1 MIEGGNFLKQPQYNT
16 ALYMRLSRDDESF
29 GDSVSIETQ
38 RTVLTQFVREHPEF
52 HVVSEFVDDGWSGTN
67 FERPQFK
74 RMMDE
79 IEAGN
84 INCLITK
91 DLSRFGREHIMMGY
105 YLEFVFPKLKVR
117 YIAVNDNEDTDR
129 GLSDFVPFKN
139 LINEFMAKDTSR
151 KIKGAFRA
159 KFLNGER
166 VNSMAPFGYVK
177 HPEIKNKLMI
187 DEETAWIVRKIFDLA
202 VHGMGV
208 RRIANTLMDEKI
220 PCPGWFQYT
229 RNGGCAR
236 YFEGQPEEKRY
247 VWSQPYLRNILKDET
262 YIGNTIHNRWGTVSY
277 KNKRMVRTPDEKCL
291 RIEGT
296 HEAIITP
303 DVFETVQK
311 QIASRR
317 RECKG
322 KRTQIFAG
330 LLKCADC
337 GLGMRYGIQ
346 SSAKRQYAYFM
357 CGKYRDYQTKS
368 GCTTHYIRYDTLYA
382 YVLARIQHW
391 SARAIQDEDALLNQL
406 LSAGDR
412 ERNAAKKKQTAE
424 LKKATKRKTEVDGL
438 FAKLYEDWAAG
449 RITEYNFNMLT
460 AKYQTEQSDLAE
472 KIDALT
478 AELDTVKQTE
488 SDARKW
494 IDLIQQYANP
504 SELTAPL
511 LNTLIEK
518 IVVHQSVKGED
529 GEQEQ
534 EIEIFYRFIGKID

>member
-177 HPEIKNKLMI
+177 HPEIKNKLMV

-346 SSAKRQYAYFM
+346 SSAKSQYAYFM

>member
-1 MIEGGNFLKQPQYNT
+1 MKQPHYNT

-38 RTVLTQFVREHPEF
+38 RTVLTQYVREHPEF
-52 HVVSEFVDDGWSGTN
+52 HVISEFVDDGWSGTN
-67 FERPQFK
+67 FDRPQFK
-74 RMMDE
+74 RMME
-79 IEAGN
+79 EVEAGN
-84 INCLITK
+84 INCVISK

-117 YIAVNDNEDTDR
+117 YIAVNDNEDTDK

-166 VNSMAPFGYVK
+166 VNMMAPLGYMK

-202 VHGMGV
+202 FHGMGAK
-208 RRIANTLMDEKI
+208 RIAEALMDEKVL
-220 PCPGWFQYT
+220 CPGWFQYT

-236 YFEGQPEEKRY
+236 FFEGQPEEKRY
-247 VWSQPYLRNILKDET
+247 MWSQTYLKNILKDET
-262 YIGNTIHNRWGTVSY
+262 YIGNTVHNRLAAVSY
-277 KNKRMVRTPDEKCL
+277 KNKKVVRNPQEKWL

-296 HEAIITP
+296 HEAIISQE
-303 DVFETVQK
+303 VFEAVQE

-317 RECKG
+317 RECKN

-330 LLKCADC
+330 LLRCADC
-337 GLGMRYGIQ
+337 GWMMRYGIQ
-346 SSAKRQYAYFM
+346 SSARKQYAYYT
-357 CGKYRDYQTKS
+357 CGKYRDYQTR

-391 SARAIQDEDALLNQL
+391 SARAIQDEETLLRQL

-412 ERNAAKKKQTAE
+412 ERNAAQKKQAAE
-424 LKKATKRKTEVDGL
+424 LKKAGKRKGELDGL

-460 AKYQTEQSDLAE
+460 AKYQTEQSELAE
-472 KIDALT
+472 KIDTLT
-478 AELDTVKQTE
+478 AELDAVKQTE
-488 SDARKW
+488 NDARKW
-494 IDLIQQYANP
+494 IDLIRQYADP
-504 SELTAPL
+504 TELTAPL
-511 LNTLIEK
+511 LNALIEK
-518 IVVHQSVKGED
+518 IVVHQSIEGED

>member
-1 MIEGGNFLKQPQYNT
+1 MKQPQYNT
-16 ALYMRLSRDDESF
+16 ALYMRLSRDDETF

-38 RTVLTQFVREHPEF
+38 RTVLTQYVREHPEF

-67 FERPQFK
+67 FDRPQFK
-74 RMMDE
+74 RMMEE
-79 IEAGN
+79 IETGN
-84 INCLITK
+84 INCVITK

-166 VNSMAPFGYVK
+166 VNAMAPFGYQK

-202 VHGMGV
+202 FHGLGV
-208 RRIANTLMDEKI
+208 RRIANTLMDEKV

-236 YFEGQPEEKRY
+236 FFEGQPEEKRY
-247 VWSQPYLRNILKDET
+247 VWSQAYLKNILKDET

-277 KNKRMVRTPDEKCL
+277 KNKRMIRNPDEKCL

-296 HEAIITP
+296 HEAIIEA
-303 DVFETVQK
+303 DIFEAVQK

-317 RECKG
+317 RVSKN
-322 KRTQIFAG
+322 KTMQIFSG

-337 GLGMRYGIQ
+337 GWAMRYCARTG
-346 SSAKRQYAYFM
+346 KRNPYAHYM
-357 CGKYRDYQTKS
+357 CGKYKDFQTR
-368 GCTTHYIRYDTLYA
+368 GCTTHYIRYDALYA

-391 SARAIQDEDALLNQL
+391 SARAIRDEDRLLNQL

-412 ERNAAKKKQTAE
+412 ERNAAQKKQAAE
-424 LKKATKRKTEVDGL
+424 LKKATKRKAEIDGL

-449 RITEYNFNMLT
+449 RITEYNFSMLT
-460 AKYQTEQSDLAE
+460 AKYQTEQGDLAE
-472 KIDALT
+472 KIDTLMV
-478 AELDTVKQTE
+478 ELDTVKQTE

-494 IDLIQQYANP
+494 IDLIRQYADP
-504 SELTAPL
+504 TELTAPL
-511 LNTLIEK
+511 LNALIEK
-518 IVVHQSVKGED
+518 IVIHQSVTGED

>member
-1 MIEGGNFLKQPQYNT
+1 MKQPQYNT

-38 RTVLTQFVREHPEF
+38 RTVLTQYVREHPEF

-67 FERPQFK
+67 FDRPQFK
-74 RMMDE
+74 RMMEE

-84 INCLITK
+84 INCIISK

-117 YIAVNDNEDTDR
+117 YIAVNDNEDSEK

-166 VNSMAPFGYVK
+166 VNSITPFGYVK
-177 HPEIKNKLMI
+177 HPNIKNKLMI
-187 DEETAWIVRKIFDLA
+187 DEETAWIVRKIFDLSF
-202 VHGMGV
+202 HGTGANKIA
-208 RRIANTLMDEKI
+208 RILTEEQI
-220 PCPGWFQYT
+220 PSPGWFHYT
-229 RNGGCAR
+229 RTGACSR
-236 YFEGQPEEKRY
+236 FFVGQPEEKKFA
-247 VWSQPYLRNILKDET
+247 WSATQVKNILKDET
-262 YIGNTIHNRWGTVSY
+262 YIGNTVHNRQATVSY
-277 KNKRMVRTPDEKCL
+277 KNKKVIRNPQEKWL
-291 RIEGT
+291 RIERT
-296 HEAIITP
+296 HEAII
-303 DVFETVQK
+303 DAEVFETVQE
-311 QIASRR
+311 QMASRR
-317 RECKG
+317 RECKN
-322 KRTQIFAG
+322 KHTQIFAG
-330 LLKCADC
+330 LLRCADC
-337 GLGMRYGIQ
+337 GWGMRYGIQ
-346 SSAKRQYAYFM
+346 SSAKKQYAYYT
-357 CGKYRDYQTKS
+357 CGKYRDFQTR
-368 GCTTHYIRYDTLYA
+368 GCTTHYIRYDALYA

-391 SARAIQDEDALLNQL
+391 SARAIEDEKKLLSQL

-412 ERNAAKKKQTAE
+412 ERNTAQKKQATE
-424 LKKATKRKTEVDGL
+424 LKKAEKRKAEVDGL
-438 FAKLYEDWAAG
+438 FAKLYEDWVAG

-460 AKYQTEQSDLAE
+460 TKYQAEQGELAE

-478 AELDTVKQTE
+478 VELDTVKQTE

-494 IDLIQQYANP
+494 IDLIQQYADP
-504 SELTAPL
+504 TELTAPL
-511 LNTLIEK
+511 LNALVEK
-518 IVVHQSVKGED
+518 ILIHQSVTGDD

>member
-1 MIEGGNFLKQPQYNT
+1 MKQPQYNT

-38 RTVLTQFVREHPEF
+38 RTVLTQYVREHPEF

-67 FERPQFK
+67 FDRPQFK
-74 RMMDE
+74 RMMEE

-84 INCLITK
+84 INCVISK

-117 YIAVNDNEDTDR
+117 YIAVNDNEDTDK

-166 VNSMAPFGYVK
+166 VNAMAPFGYVK

-187 DEETAWIVRKIFDLA
+187 NEETAWIVRKIFDLA
-202 VHGMGV
+202 FHGMGV
-208 RRIANTLMDEKI
+208 RRIATILMDEKV
-220 PCPGWFQYT
+220 PCPGWFQYS

-236 YFEGQPEEKRY
+236 FFEGQPEEKRY
-247 VWSQPYLRNILKDET
+247 IWSMAYLRNILKDET

-296 HEAIITP
+296 HEALVEQE
-303 DVFETVQK
+303 VFESVQK

-317 RECKG
+317 RESKN
-322 KRTQIFAG
+322 KTMQIFSG

-337 GLGMRYGIQ
+337 GWAMRYCARTG
-346 SSAKRQYAYFM
+346 KRNPYAHYM
-357 CGKYRDYQTKS
+357 CGKYKDYQTM
-368 GCTTHYIRYDTLYA
+368 GCTTHYIRYDALYA

-391 SARAIQDEDALLNQL
+391 SAKAIQDEEALLHQL

-412 ERNAAKKKQTAE
+412 ERSAIQKKQAAE
-424 LKKATKRKTEVDGL
+424 LKKDGKRKAELDGL

-460 AKYQTEQSDLAE
+460 AKYQAEQSELSE
-472 KIDALT
+472 KINALT
-478 AELDTVKQTE
+478 AELDAVKQTE

-494 IDLIQQYANP
+494 IDLIRQYADP
-504 SELTAPL
+504 TELTAPL

-518 IVVHQSVKGED
+518 ILVHQSIEGED

>member
-1 MIEGGNFLKQPQYNT
+1 MKQPQYNT
-16 ALYMRLSRDDESF
+16 ALYMRLSRDDETF

-52 HVVSEFVDDGWSGTN
+52 HMVSEFVDDGWSGTN
-67 FERPQFK
+67 FDRPQFK
-74 RMMDE
+74 RMMEE

-84 INCLITK
+84 INCVITK

-117 YIAVNDNEDTDR
+117 YIAVNDNEDTDK

-139 LINEFMAKDTSR
+139 LINEFVAKDTSR
-151 KIKGAFRA
+151 KSKAAFRA

-166 VNSMAPFGYVK
+166 VNSMAPFGYKK

-187 DEETAWIVRKIFDLA
+187 DEETAWIVRKVFDLA
-202 VHGMGV
+202 FHGLGIK
-208 RRIANTLMDEKI
+208 RIANTLMDEKI

-236 YFEGQPEEKRY
+236 FFEGQPDEKKY
-247 VWSQPYLRNILKDET
+247 MWSIAYLKVLLKDET
-262 YIGNTIHNRWGTVSY
+262 YIGNTIHNRWVTVSY
-277 KNKRMVRTPDEKCL
+277 KNKRMIRNPDEKCL

-296 HEAIITP
+296 HEAIIEA
-303 DVFETVQK
+303 DVFEAVQK

-317 RECKG
+317 RECKN
-322 KRTQIFAG
+322 KTSQIFSG

-337 GLGMRYGIQ
+337 GWGMRYCARTG
-346 SSAKRQYAYFM
+346 KRNPYAHYT
-357 CGKYRDYQTKS
+357 CGKYKDYQTK
-368 GCTTHYIRYDTLYA
+368 GCTTHYIRYDALYA

-391 SARAIQDEDALLNQL
+391 SARAIQDEDALLRQL

-412 ERNAAKKKQTAE
+412 ERNAAQKKQAAE
-424 LKKATKRKTEVDGL
+424 LKKARKRKVEVDGL

-460 AKYQTEQSDLAE
+460 DKYQAEQVELEE
-472 KIDALT
+472 KIDTLT
-478 AELDTVKQTE
+478 AELDAVKQTE
-488 SDARKW
+488 SDARNW
-494 IDLIQQYANP
+494 IDLIRQYANP
-504 SELTAPL
+504 TELTAPL
-511 LNTLIEK
+511 LNALIEK
-518 IVVHQSVKGED
+518 ILIHQSVKGED

>member
-346 SSAKRQYAYFM
+346 SSAKSQYAYFM

>member
-1 MIEGGNFLKQPQYNT
+1 MKQPQYNT
-16 ALYMRLSRDDESF
+16 ALYMRLSRDDETF

-67 FERPQFK
+67 FDRPQFK
-74 RMMDE
+74 RMMEE
-79 IEAGN
+79 IETGN
-84 INCLITK
+84 INCVITK

-166 VNSMAPFGYVK
+166 VNAMAPFGYQK

-202 VHGMGV
+202 FHGLGV
-208 RRIANTLMDEKI
+208 RRIANTLMDEKV

-236 YFEGQPEEKRY
+236 FFEGQPEEKRY
-247 VWSQPYLRNILKDET
+247 VWSQAYLKNILKDET

-277 KNKRMVRTPDEKCL
+277 KNKRMIRNPDEKCL

-296 HEAIITP
+296 HEAIIEA
-303 DVFETVQK
+303 DIFEAVQK

-317 RECKG
+317 RVSKN
-322 KRTQIFAG
+322 KTMQIFSG

-337 GLGMRYGIQ
+337 GWAMRYCARTG
-346 SSAKRQYAYFM
+346 KRNPYAHYM
-357 CGKYRDYQTKS
+357 CGKYKDFQTR
-368 GCTTHYIRYDTLYA
+368 GCTTHYIRYDALYA

-391 SARAIQDEDALLNQL
+391 SARAIQDEDALLRQL
-406 LSAGDR
+406 LSTGDR
-412 ERNAAKKKQTAE
+412 ERNAAQKKQTAE
-424 LKKATKRKTEVDGL
+424 LKKARKRKAEVDGL

-460 AKYQTEQSDLAE
+460 AKYQAEQIELEE
-472 KIDALT
+472 KIDTLT
-478 AELDTVKQTE
+478 AELDAVKQME
-488 SDARKW
+488 SDARNW
-494 IDLIQQYANP
+494 IDLIRQYANP
-504 SELTAPL
+504 TELTAPL
-511 LNTLIEK
+511 LNALIEK
-518 IVVHQSVKGED
+518 ILIHQSVKGED

>member
-1 MIEGGNFLKQPQYNT
+1 MKQPQYNT

-67 FERPQFK
+67 FDRPQFK
-74 RMMDE
+74 RMMEE

-84 INCLITK
+84 INCVITK

-117 YIAVNDNEDTDR
+117 YIAVNDNEDTER

-177 HPEIKNKLMI
+177 HLEIKNKLMI

-236 YFEGQPEEKRY
+236 YFEGQSEEKRY

-262 YIGNTIHNRWGTVSY
+262 YIGNTVHNRWGTVSY
-277 KNKRMVRTPDEKCL
+277 KNKKMVRTPGEKCL

-296 HEAIITP
+296 HEAIIETE
-303 DVFETVQK
+303 VFESVQK

-317 RECKG
+317 RERKN
-322 KRTQIFAG
+322 KTMQIFSG

-337 GLGMRYGIQ
+337 GWAMRYCARTGE
-346 SSAKRQYAYFM
+346 RNPYAHYM
-357 CGKYRDYQTKS
+357 CGKYKDFQTR
-368 GCTTHYIRYDTLYA
+368 GCTTHYIRYDALYA

-412 ERNAAKKKQTAE
+412 ERNAAKKKQATE
-424 LKKATKRKTEVDGL
+424 LKKATKRKAEVDGL

-460 AKYQTEQSDLAE
+460 AKYQTEQNELAE
-472 KIDALT
+472 KINALT

-488 SDARKW
+488 SDARNW
-494 IDLIQQYANP
+494 IDLIRQYANP
-504 SELTAPL
+504 TELTAPL
-511 LNTLIEK
+511 LNALIEK

>member
-1 MIEGGNFLKQPQYNT
+1 MKQPQYNT

-38 RTVLTQFVREHPEF
+38 RTVLTQYVREHPEF

-67 FERPQFK
+67 FDRPQFK
-74 RMMDE
+74 RMMEE

-84 INCLITK
+84 INCVISK

-166 VNSMAPFGYVK
+166 VNSMAPFGYRK

-202 VHGMGV
+202 FHGLGV
-208 RRIANTLMDEKI
+208 RRIANVLMEEKI

-236 YFEGQPEEKRY
+236 FFEGQPEEKRY
-247 VWSQPYLRNILKDET
+247 IWSQAYLKVLLKDET
-262 YIGNTIHNRWGTVSY
+262 YIGNTVHNRWGTVSY
-277 KNKRMVRTPDEKCL
+277 KNKRMVRNPDEKCL

-296 HEAIITP
+296 HEAIIAA

-317 RECKG
+317 RECSN

-330 LLKCADC
+330 LLRCADC
-337 GLGMRYGIQ
+337 GWGMRYGIQ
-346 SSAKRQYAYFM
+346 RSAKKPYAYFT
-357 CGKYRDYQTKS
+357 CGKYRDFQTK
-368 GCTTHYIRYDTLYA
+368 GCTTHYIRYDALYE

-391 SARAIQDEDALLNQL
+391 SAKAIDDEDVLLRQL

-412 ERNAAKKKQTAE
+412 ERNAAQKKQTAE
-424 LKKATKRKTEVDGL
+424 LRKATKRRTEIDGL

-460 AKYQTEQSDLAE
+460 NKYQTEQSELAE

-478 AELDTVKQTE
+478 AELDSAKQTE

-494 IDLIQQYANP
+494 IELIRQYANP

-511 LNTLIEK
+511 LNALIEK
-518 IVVHQSVKGED
+518 IVVHQSTEGAD

>member
-1 MIEGGNFLKQPQYNT
+1 MKQPQYNT

-38 RTVLTQFVREHPEF
+38 RTVLTQYVREHPEF
-52 HVVSEFVDDGWSGTN
+52 YVVSEFVDDGWSGTN
-67 FERPQFK
+67 FDRPQFK
-74 RMMDE
+74 RMMEE

-84 INCLITK
+84 INCVITK

-117 YIAVNDNEDTDR
+117 YIAVNDNEDTDK

-346 SSAKRQYAYFM
+346 SSAKSQYAYFM

-438 FAKLYEDWAAG
+438 FAKLHEDWAAG

-504 SELTAPL
+504 TELTAPL

-518 IVVHQSVKGED
+518 ILVHQSVTGED

>member
-1 MIEGGNFLKQPQYNT
+1 MKQPQYNT
-16 ALYMRLSRDDESF
+16 ALYMRLSRDDETF

-52 HVVSEFVDDGWSGTN
+52 HMVSEFVDDGWSGTN
-67 FERPQFK
+67 FDRPQFK
-74 RMMDE
+74 RMMEE

-84 INCLITK
+84 INCVITK

-117 YIAVNDNEDTDR
+117 YIAVNDNEDTDK

-139 LINEFMAKDTSR
+139 LINEFVAKDTSR
-151 KIKGAFRA
+151 KSKAAFRA

-166 VNSMAPFGYVK
+166 VNSMAPFGYKK

-187 DEETAWIVRKIFDLA
+187 DEETAWIVRKVFDLA
-202 VHGMGV
+202 FHGLGIK
-208 RRIANTLMDEKI
+208 RIANTLMDEKI

-236 YFEGQPEEKRY
+236 FFEGQPDEKKY
-247 VWSQPYLRNILKDET
+247 MWSMAYLKVLLKDET
-262 YIGNTIHNRWGTVSY
+262 YIGNTIHNRWVTVSY
-277 KNKRMVRTPDEKCL
+277 KNKRMIRNPDEKCL

-296 HEAIITP
+296 HEAIIEA
-303 DVFETVQK
+303 DVFEAVQK

-317 RECKG
+317 RGCKN
-322 KRTQIFAG
+322 KTSQIFSG

-337 GLGMRYGIQ
+337 GWGMRYCARTG
-346 SSAKRQYAYFM
+346 KRNPYAHYT
-357 CGKYRDYQTKS
+357 CGKYKDYQTK
-368 GCTTHYIRYDTLYA
+368 GCTTHYIRYDALYA

-391 SARAIQDEDALLNQL
+391 SARAIQDEDALLRQL

-412 ERNAAKKKQTAE
+412 ERNAAQKKQAAE
-424 LKKATKRKTEVDGL
+424 LKKARKRKVEVDGL

-460 AKYQTEQSDLAE
+460 DKYQAEQVELEE
-472 KIDALT
+472 KIDTLT
-478 AELDTVKQTE
+478 AELDAVKQTE
-488 SDARKW
+488 SDARNW
-494 IDLIQQYANP
+494 IDLIRQYANP
-504 SELTAPL
+504 TELTAPL
-511 LNTLIEK
+511 LNALIEK
-518 IVVHQSVKGED
+518 ILIHQSVKGED

>member
-1 MIEGGNFLKQPQYNT
+1 MKQPQYNT

-38 RTVLTQFVREHPEF
+38 RTVLTQYVKEHPEF

-67 FERPQFK
+67 FDRPQFK
-74 RMMDE
+74 RMMEE

-84 INCLITK
+84 INCVITK

-117 YIAVNDNEDTDR
+117 YIAVNDNEDTDK

-151 KIKGAFRA
+151 KSKAAFRA

-166 VNSMAPFGYVK
+166 VNSMAPFGYKK

-202 VHGMGV
+202 FHGLGIK
-208 RRIANTLMDEKI
+208 RIANTLMDEKI

-229 RNGGCAR
+229 RSGGCAR
-236 YFEGQPEEKRY
+236 FFEGQPDEKKY
-247 VWSQPYLRNILKDET
+247 MWSMAYLKVLLKDET
-262 YIGNTIHNRWGTVSY
+262 YIGNTIHNRWVTVSY
-277 KNKRMVRTPDEKCL
+277 KNKRMIRNPDEKCL

-296 HEAIITP
+296 HEAIIEA
-303 DVFETVQK
+303 DVFEAVQK

-317 RECKG
+317 RECKN
-322 KRTQIFAG
+322 KTSQIFSG

-337 GLGMRYGIQ
+337 GWGMRYCARIG
-346 SSAKRQYAYFM
+346 KRNPYAHYT
-357 CGKYRDYQTKS
+357 CGKYKDYQTK
-368 GCTTHYIRYDTLYA
+368 GCTTHYIRYDVLYA

-391 SARAIQDEDALLNQL
+391 SARAIQDEDALLRQL
-406 LSAGDR
+406 LSTGDR
-412 ERNAAKKKQTAE
+412 ERSAAQKKQTAE
-424 LKKATKRKTEVDGL
+424 LKKAQKRKAEVDGL

-460 AKYQTEQSDLAE
+460 TKYQAEQSELEE
-472 KIDALT
+472 KINALA
-478 AELDTVKQTE
+478 AELDAVKQTE
-488 SDARKW
+488 SDARNW
-494 IDLIQQYANP
+494 IDLIRQYANP
-504 SELTAPL
+504 TELTAPL
-511 LNTLIEK
+511 LNALIEK
-518 IVVHQSVKGED
+518 ILIHQSVKGED

>member
-1 MIEGGNFLKQPQYNT
+1 LKEVTFLKQPQYNT
-16 ALYMRLSRDDESF
+16 ALYMRLSRDDESY

-38 RTVLTQFVREHPEF
+38 RTVLTQYVREHPEF
-52 HVVSEFVDDGWSGTN
+52 HIVSEFVDDGWSGTN

-74 RMMDE
+74 RMMEE

-84 INCLITK
+84 INCVITK

-117 YIAVNDNEDTDR
+117 YIAVNDNEDTDK

-151 KIKGAFRA
+151 KIKSAFRA
-159 KFLNGER
+159 KFLSGER
-166 VNSMAPFGYVK
+166 VNAMAPFGYK
-177 HPEIKNKLMI
+177 KNPDIKNKLMI

-202 VHGMGV
+202 YHGMGV
-208 RRIANTLMDEKI
+208 RRIATVLMDEKV
-220 PCPGWFQYT
+220 PCPGWFQYS

-236 YFEGQPEEKRY
+236 FFEGQPEEKRY

-277 KNKRMVRTPDEKCL
+277 KNKRIVRTPDEKCL

-296 HEAIITP
+296 HEALVERE
-303 DVFETVQK
+303 VFESVQK

-317 RECKG
+317 RERKN
-322 KRTQIFAG
+322 KTMQIFSG

-337 GLGMRYGIQ
+337 GWAMRYCARTG
-346 SSAKRQYAYFM
+346 KKNPYAHYM
-357 CGKYRDYQTKS
+357 CGKYKDYQNRS
-368 GCTTHYIRYDTLYA
+368 CTTHYIRYDALYA

-391 SARAIQDEDALLNQL
+391 SAKAIQDEEKLLNQL
-406 LSAGDR
+406 LSAGDQ
-412 ERNAAKKKQTAE
+412 ERNAAQKKQTAE
-424 LKKATKRKTEVDGL
+424 LKKARKRKAEVDGL
-438 FAKLYEDWAAG
+438 FAKLYEDWAAE

-460 AKYQTEQSDLAE
+460 TKYQAEQSELAE
-472 KIDALT
+472 KIDTLT
-478 AELDTVKQTE
+478 VELDTVKQTE

-504 SELTAPL
+504 TELTAPL

-518 IVVHQSVKGED
+518 ILVHQSTTGED

>member
-1 MIEGGNFLKQPQYNT
+1 MIT
-16 ALYMRLSRDDESF
+16 AS
-29 GDSVSIETQ
+29 
-38 RTVLTQFVREHPEF
+38 
-52 HVVSEFVDDGWSGTN
+52 
-67 FERPQFK
+67 
-74 RMMDE
+74 
-79 IEAGN
+79 
-84 INCLITK
+84 
-91 DLSRFGREHIMMGY
+91 
-105 YLEFVFPKLKVR
+105 
-117 YIAVNDNEDTDR
+117 
-129 GLSDFVPFKN
+129 
-139 LINEFMAKDTSR
+139 
-151 KIKGAFRA
+151 KGAFRA

-177 HPEIKNKLMI
+177 HPDIKNKLMI

-202 VHGMGV
+202 FHGMGMS
-208 RRIANTLMDEKI
+208 RIAQTLTREKI

-236 YFEGQPEEKRY
+236 FFEGQPEEKKY
-247 VWSQPYLRNILKDET
+247 MWSLPYLKVLLKDET

-303 DVFETVQK
+303 DVFESVQK

-317 RECKG
+317 RECKN
-322 KRTQIFAG
+322 KRVHIFAG
-330 LLKCADC
+330 LLKCPDC
-337 GLGMRYGIQ
+337 GWGMRYGL
-346 SSAKRQYAYFM
+346 STSKKPYGYYM
-357 CGKYRDYQTKS
+357 CGKYRDYQTR
-368 GCTTHYIRYDTLYA
+368 GCTTHYVRYDTLYA

-391 SARAIQDEDALLNQL
+391 SARAIEDEEKLLNQL

-412 ERNAAKKKQTAE
+412 ERNATQKKQVAE
-424 LKKATKRKTEVDGL
+424 LKKAEKRKAEVDGL
-438 FAKLYEDWAAG
+438 FAKLYEDWAVG

-460 AKYQTEQSDLAE
+460 SKYQTEQGELAE
-472 KIDALT
+472 KVEALT

-504 SELTAPL
+504 TELTAPL

-518 IVVHQSVKGED
+518 ILVHQSTTGED

>member
-1 MIEGGNFLKQPQYNT
+1 MKQPQYNT
-16 ALYMRLSRDDESF
+16 ALYMRLSRDDETF

-52 HVVSEFVDDGWSGTN
+52 HMVSEFVDDGWSGTN
-67 FERPQFK
+67 FDRPQFK
-74 RMMDE
+74 RMMEE

-84 INCLITK
+84 INCVITK

-117 YIAVNDNEDTDR
+117 YIAVNDNEDTDK

-139 LINEFMAKDTSR
+139 LINEFVAKDTSR
-151 KIKGAFRA
+151 KSKAAFRA

-166 VNSMAPFGYVK
+166 VNSMAPFGYKK

-187 DEETAWIVRKIFDLA
+187 DEETAWIVRKVFDLA
-202 VHGMGV
+202 FHGLGIK
-208 RRIANTLMDEKI
+208 RIANTLMGEKI

-236 YFEGQPEEKRY
+236 FFEGQPDEKKY
-247 VWSQPYLRNILKDET
+247 MWSMAYLKVLLKDET
-262 YIGNTIHNRWGTVSY
+262 YIGNTIHNRWVTVSY
-277 KNKRMVRTPDEKCL
+277 KNKRMIRNPDEKCL

-296 HEAIITP
+296 HEAIIEA
-303 DVFETVQK
+303 DVFEAVQK

-317 RECKG
+317 RECKN
-322 KRTQIFAG
+322 KTSQIFSG

-337 GLGMRYGIQ
+337 GWGMRYCARTG
-346 SSAKRQYAYFM
+346 KRNPYAHYT
-357 CGKYRDYQTKS
+357 CGKYKDYQTK
-368 GCTTHYIRYDTLYA
+368 GCTTHYIRYDALYA

-391 SARAIQDEDALLNQL
+391 SARAIQDEDALLRQL

-412 ERNAAKKKQTAE
+412 ERNAAQKKQAAE
-424 LKKATKRKTEVDGL
+424 LKKARKRKVEVDGL

-460 AKYQTEQSDLAE
+460 DKYQAEQVELEE
-472 KIDALT
+472 KIDTLT
-478 AELDTVKQTE
+478 AELDAVKQTE
-488 SDARKW
+488 SDARNW
-494 IDLIQQYANP
+494 IDLIRQYANP
-504 SELTAPL
+504 TELTAPL
-511 LNTLIEK
+511 LNALIEK
-518 IVVHQSVKGED
+518 ILIHQSVKGED

>member
-1 MIEGGNFLKQPQYNT
+1 MKQPQYNT

-346 SSAKRQYAYFM
+346 SSAKSQYAYFM

-391 SARAIQDEDALLNQL
+391 SARAIQDENALLNQL
-406 LSAGDR
+406 LSVGDR
-412 ERNAAKKKQTAE
+412 ERNTAKKKQTTE
-424 LKKATKRKTEVDGL
+424 LKKATKRKAEVDGL
-438 FAKLYEDWAAG
+438 FAKLYENWAAG

-460 AKYQTEQSDLAE
+460 AKYQTEQSELAE

-504 SELTAPL
+504 TELTAPL
-511 LNTLIEK
+511 LNALIEK

-534 EIEIFYRFIGKID
+534 EIEIFYRFIGKVD

>member
-1 MIEGGNFLKQPQYNT
+1 MKQPQYNT
-16 ALYMRLSRDDESF
+16 ALYMRLSRDDETF

-52 HVVSEFVDDGWSGTN
+52 HMVSEFVDDGWSGTN
-67 FERPQFK
+67 FDRPQFK
-74 RMMDE
+74 RMMEE

-84 INCLITK
+84 INCVITK

-117 YIAVNDNEDTDR
+117 YIAVNDNEDTDK

-139 LINEFMAKDTSR
+139 LINEFVAKDPSR
-151 KIKGAFRA
+151 KSKAAFRV

-166 VNSMAPFGYVK
+166 VNSMAPFGYKK

-187 DEETAWIVRKIFDLA
+187 DEETAWIVRKVFDLA
-202 VHGMGV
+202 FHGLGIK
-208 RRIANTLMDEKI
+208 RIANTLMDEKI

-236 YFEGQPEEKRY
+236 FFEGQPDEKKY
-247 VWSQPYLRNILKDET
+247 MWSMAYLKVLLKDET
-262 YIGNTIHNRWGTVSY
+262 YIGNTIHNRWVTVSY
-277 KNKRMVRTPDEKCL
+277 KNKRMIRNPDEKCL

-296 HEAIITP
+296 HEAIIEA
-303 DVFETVQK
+303 DVFEAVQK

-317 RECKG
+317 RECKN
-322 KRTQIFAG
+322 KTSQIFSG

-337 GLGMRYGIQ
+337 GWGMRYCARTG
-346 SSAKRQYAYFM
+346 KRNPYAHYT
-357 CGKYRDYQTKS
+357 CGKYKDYQTK
-368 GCTTHYIRYDTLYA
+368 GCTTHYIRYDALYA

-391 SARAIQDEDALLNQL
+391 SARAIQDEDALLRQL

-412 ERNAAKKKQTAE
+412 ERNAAQKKQAAE
-424 LKKATKRKTEVDGL
+424 LKKARKRKVEVDGL

-460 AKYQTEQSDLAE
+460 DKYQAEQVELEE
-472 KIDALT
+472 KIDTLT
-478 AELDTVKQTE
+478 AELDAVKQTE
-488 SDARKW
+488 SDARNW
-494 IDLIQQYANP
+494 IDLIRQYANP
-504 SELTAPL
+504 TELTAPL
-511 LNTLIEK
+511 LNALIEK
-518 IVVHQSVKGED
+518 ILIHQSVKGED

>member
-1 MIEGGNFLKQPQYNT
+1 MKQPQYNT

-236 YFEGQPEEKRY
+236 YFEGQSEEKRY

-391 SARAIQDEDALLNQL
+391 SARAIQDENALLNQL
-406 LSAGDR
+406 LSVGDR
-412 ERNAAKKKQTAE
+412 ERNTAKKKQTTE
-424 LKKATKRKTEVDGL
+424 LKKATKRKAEVDGL
-438 FAKLYEDWAAG
+438 FAKLYENWAAG

-460 AKYQTEQSDLAE
+460 AKYQTEQSELAE

-504 SELTAPL
+504 TELTAPL
-511 LNTLIEK
+511 LNALIEK

-534 EIEIFYRFIGKID
+534 EIEIFYRFIGKVD